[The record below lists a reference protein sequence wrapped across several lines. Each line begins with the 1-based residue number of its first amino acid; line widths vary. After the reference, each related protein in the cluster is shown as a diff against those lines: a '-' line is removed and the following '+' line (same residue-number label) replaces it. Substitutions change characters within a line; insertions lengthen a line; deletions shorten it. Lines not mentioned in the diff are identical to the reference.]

1 MFRQGEAVTAEE
13 GEEETGKVMS
23 SDDSNIGEVLK

>member
-1 MFRQGEAVTAEE
+1 MFRQGEAVTAEQ

-23 SDDSNIGEVLK
+23 VADFHIGEVLK